1 MPHSLLLARY
11 RQHMALV
18 FAGIFLVLALVLTG
32 LSIHALAN
40 GLLGRIAIVETLVKA
55 INLAV
60 IALAMF
66 ELGMVVSRE
75 YRETASEAGL
85 TSLRRTVTHFV
96 GIVCIALV
104 LEGLLM
110 VIKYSQLELAGN
122 LTYPVAIIASAA
134 LLLTALGLFLRF
146 TENLDARFF
155 SPLCQDRRTDRAALA
170 GTRGELGLTRQRPKT
185 RHGKP

>member
-1 MPHSLLLARY
+1 MPHSPLLATY

-18 FAGIFLVLALVLTG
+18 FAGIFLVLALVLTA
-32 LSIHALAN
+32 LSIQALAN
-40 GLLGRIAIVETLVKA
+40 GLLGKNAIVEALVKA

-66 ELGMVVSRE
+66 ELGMVVNRE
-75 YRETASEAGL
+75 YRETTRETGL
-85 TSLRRTVTHFV
+85 ASLRRTVTHFV

-146 TENLDARFF
+146 TENLDAQPF
-155 SPLCQDRRTDRAALA
+155 SPGCEDRRTARTTAAGARA
-170 GTRGELGLTRQRPKT
+170 EHGLTQRKT
-185 RHGKP
+185 KARNGRP

>member
-1 MPHSLLLARY
+1 MPHSPLLASY

-32 LSIHALAN
+32 LSIHALAG
-40 GLLGRIAIVETLVKA
+40 GLLGKSAIVEALVKA

-66 ELGMVVSRE
+66 ELGMVVNRE
-75 YRETASEAGL
+75 YRETTSQTGL
-85 TSLRRTVTHFV
+85 ASLRRTVTHFV

-146 TENLDARFF
+146 TENLDARSF
-155 SPLCQDRRTDRAALA
+155 SPLCQDRHTERTALA
-170 GTRGELGLTRQRPKT
+170 GTEAAHGLARHRPKA
-185 RHGKP
+185 RHGRP